1 MHYCIVSALIRALR
15 PQRFTSMLASVMAS
29 CLYCVPYHSSVLSVC
44 PSNDFDTTATLQ
56 KEKSEQGQVTWT
68 QKKKPRCQSWLG
80 TLRLWP
86 LHKMRCECFLL
97 VLHLDRGGGSGD
109 PSTRLPPTDEV
120 CLEFLYIHSVL
131 HLECVSRGT
140 LDPYNHKLAGRFLFV
155 NQQLEFNAKTKGI
168 LWCVIIISSPLMM
181 QPNLLWLHLLSAGLR
196 LMRKETPSWIQSSAG
211 KTPRL
216 NSHFNKE
223 ETGMQTVRV
232 SQWVHAKSPPW

>member
-1 MHYCIVSALIRALR
+1 MAAEIHLDARISDGLLFVLRAIPLFCPVSLPFKWLWHHRNSAKRKEWTR
-15 PQRFTSMLASVMAS
+15 SGYM
-29 CLYCVPYHSSVLSVC
+29 
-44 PSNDFDTTATLQ
+44 DT
-56 KEKSEQGQVTWT
+56 
-68 QKKKPRCQSWLG
+68 KKKPRCQSWLG

-97 VLHLDRGGGSGD
+97 VLHLDRVGGSGD

-120 CLEFLYIHSVL
+120 CLEFLYIHRVL

-168 LWCVIIISSPLMM
+168 SWCVIIISSPLMM

-216 NSHFNKE
+216 NSHFSKE
-223 ETGMQTVRV
+223 ETSMQTVRV